1 MRRRGG
7 GEGGKEEGSTWQEQG
22 RGHDI
27 TTKIH
32 RMQLK
37 YLVHSLREGALEN
50 GKERSLMNKVLK
62 G

>member
-1 MRRRGG
+1 MRRKGVHGR
-7 GEGGKEEGSTWQEQG
+7 EQG

-50 GKERSLMNKVLK
+50 GKEGTLMNKVLE